1 MAFSLSPG
9 ATVRDVGI
17 RNAEGGSKQAT
28 TKLGCAPKETKSPA
42 PDRTDETTVRRLL
55 QQTSAAQPASRAKDD
70 SRADDPNM
78 IVRLLLET
86 ARLACSRYDRALRAH
101 LPGMTL
107 GRCAVLIQLAQH
119 ERPNQAALAQILDI
133 RPITLVRLLDRLEA
147 GGFVE
152 RIPDPDDRRAHVL
165 ALTAK
170 ALPIIESIHDLNR
183 KTFND
188 LHLGISEAEATQL
201 RVLLSRIRS
210 ELTAARLNDD
220 PPSRAQAPAARNRE
234 LADCDDRH
242 AGDPAQGG
250 KEPA

>member
-1 MAFSLSPG
+1 M
-9 ATVRDVGI
+9 
-17 RNAEGGSKQAT
+17 QAA

-55 QQTSAAQPASRAKDD
+55 QQTSAAQPAARAKDD
-70 SRADDPNM
+70 PRADDPNT
-78 IVRLLLET
+78 IVRLVLET

-101 LPGMTL
+101 LPSMTL

-119 ERPNQAALAQILDI
+119 EKPNQAALARILDI

-170 ALPIIESIHDLNR
+170 ALPMIERIHDLNR
-183 KTFND
+183 KTCND

-220 PPSRAQAPAARNRE
+220 PPSRPQAPAVRSRE
-234 LADCDDRH
+234 LTDGHDRR
-242 AGDPAQGG
+242 AGDLAKGG

>member
-1 MAFSLSPG
+1 M
-9 ATVRDVGI
+9 
-17 RNAEGGSKQAT
+17 QAA

-55 QQTSAAQPASRAKDD
+55 QQTSAAQPAARAKDD
-70 SRADDPNM
+70 PRADDPNT
-78 IVRLLLET
+78 IVRLVLET

-101 LPGMTL
+101 LPSMTL

-119 ERPNQAALAQILDI
+119 EKPNQAALARILDI

-170 ALPIIESIHDLNR
+170 ALPMIERIHDLNR
-183 KTFND
+183 KTCND

-220 PPSRAQAPAARNRE
+220 PPSRPQAPAVRSRE
-234 LADCDDRH
+234 LADGHDRR
-242 AGDPAQGG
+242 AGDLAKGG

>member
-1 MAFSLSPG
+1 M
-9 ATVRDVGI
+9 
-17 RNAEGGSKQAT
+17 QAA

-55 QQTSAAQPASRAKDD
+55 QQTSAAQPAARAKDD
-70 SRADDPNM
+70 PRADDPNT
-78 IVRLLLET
+78 IVRLVLET

-101 LPGMTL
+101 LPSMTL

-119 ERPNQAALAQILDI
+119 EKPNQAALAHILDI

-170 ALPIIESIHDLNR
+170 ALPMIERIHDLNR
-183 KTFND
+183 KTCND

-220 PPSRAQAPAARNRE
+220 PPSRPQAPAVRSRE
-234 LADCDDRH
+234 LADGHDRR
-242 AGDPAQGG
+242 AGDLAKGG

>member
-1 MAFSLSPG
+1 M
-9 ATVRDVGI
+9 
-17 RNAEGGSKQAT
+17 QAA

-42 PDRTDETTVRRLL
+42 PDRTDETAVRRLL
-55 QQTSAAQPASRAKDD
+55 QQTSAARPESQAKDD
-70 SRADDPNM
+70 PRANDPNM

-86 ARLACSRYDRALRAH
+86 ARLACNRYDRALRAH

-107 GRCAVLIQLAQH
+107 GRCAVLMQLAEH
-119 ERPNQAALAQILDI
+119 KGGNRAALARILDI

-147 GGFVE
+147 GGFLE

-170 ALPIIESIHDLNR
+170 AFPIIESIHDLNR
-183 KTFND
+183 KTCND
-188 LHLGISEAEATQL
+188 LHLGISEAETTQL

-220 PPSRAQAPAARNRE
+220 PPGRPQAPAARNRE
-234 LADCDDRH
+234 LADCDDRR
-242 AGDPAQGG
+242 ASDLAKGG

>member
-1 MAFSLSPG
+1 MTS
-9 ATVRDVGI
+9 I
-17 RNAEGGSKQAT
+17 QN
-28 TKLGCAPKETKSPA
+28 
-42 PDRTDETTVRRLL
+42 DRTDETTVRRLL
-55 QQTSAAQPASRAKDD
+55 QQTAAARSASRAKDD
-70 SRADDPNM
+70 PRAEDPNM

-86 ARLACSRYDRALRAH
+86 ARLACRRYDRALRAQ

-119 ERPNQAALAQILDI
+119 ERPNQAALAHILDI

-147 GGFVE
+147 AGFVE

-170 ALPIIESIHDLNR
+170 ALPLIESIHDLNR
-183 KTFND
+183 KTCDD
-188 LHLGISEAEATQL
+188 LHLGISETEATQL

-210 ELTAARLNDD
+210 ALAPVRLNAD
-220 PPSRAQAPAARNRE
+220 PPSGPQAPAARRRE
-234 LADCDDRH
+234 VADGHVRR
-242 AGDPAQGG
+242 AGDLAKGG

>member
-1 MAFSLSPG
+1 MQAATELSS
-9 ATVRDVGI
+9 V
-17 RNAEGGSKQAT
+17 
-28 TKLGCAPKETKSPA
+28 PKETKSPA
-42 PDRTDETTVRRLL
+42 PDRTDETTVCRLL

-70 SRADDPNM
+70 PRADDPNI

-86 ARLACSRYDRALRAH
+86 ARLACSRYDRALRTH

-119 ERPNQAALAQILDI
+119 ERPNQAALARILDI

-147 GGFVE
+147 AGFVE

-170 ALPIIESIHDLNR
+170 ALPIIDSIRDLNR
-183 KTFND
+183 KTCDD
-188 LHLGISEAEATQL
+188 LHPGISEAEATQL

-210 ELTAARLNDD
+210 ELTAARLNEDL
-220 PPSRAQAPAARNRE
+220 PSRPSSACSPQSGA
-234 LADCDDRH
+234 C
-242 AGDPAQGG
+242 
-250 KEPA
+250 

>member
-1 MAFSLSPG
+1 M
-9 ATVRDVGI
+9 
-17 RNAEGGSKQAT
+17 QAA

-55 QQTSAAQPASRAKDD
+55 QQTSAAQPAARAKDD
-70 SRADDPNM
+70 PRADDPNRV
-78 IVRLLLET
+78 VRLVLET

-119 ERPNQAALAQILDI
+119 EKPNQAALARILDI

-170 ALPIIESIHDLNR
+170 ALPMIERIHDLNR
-183 KTFND
+183 KTCND

-220 PPSRAQAPAARNRE
+220 PPSRPQAPAVRSRE
-234 LADCDDRH
+234 LADGHDRR
-242 AGDPAQGG
+242 AGDLAKGG

>member
-1 MAFSLSPG
+1 M
-9 ATVRDVGI
+9 
-17 RNAEGGSKQAT
+17 QAA
-28 TKLGCAPKETKSPA
+28 TKLSSTPKEPKSRA

-55 QQTSAAQPASRAKDD
+55 QQTSAAQPASVAKDNP
-70 SRADDPNM
+70 RADDPNT

-86 ARLACSRYDRALRAH
+86 ARLACRRYDRALRAH

-107 GRCAVLIQLAQH
+107 GRCAVLVQLAQH

-152 RIPDPDDRRAHVL
+152 RLPDPDDRRAHVL

-183 KTFND
+183 KTCND

-201 RVLLSRIRS
+201 RVLLSRIQS
-210 ELTAARLNDD
+210 ELTAERLNA
-220 PPSRAQAPAARNRE
+220 SRPHG
-234 LADCDDRH
+234 DRV
-242 AGDPAQGG
+242 GRRGR
-250 KEPA
+250 

>member
-1 MAFSLSPG
+1 MTS
-9 ATVRDVGI
+9 I
-17 RNAEGGSKQAT
+17 QN
-28 TKLGCAPKETKSPA
+28 
-42 PDRTDETTVRRLL
+42 DRTDERTVRRLA
-55 QQTSAAQPASRAKDD
+55 QQTSAAQPAKDD
-70 SRADDPNM
+70 PRADDPNM

-86 ARLACSRYDRALRAH
+86 ARLACGRYDRALRAQ

-188 LHLGISEAEATQL
+188 LRLGISEMEATQL

-220 PPSRAQAPAARNRE
+220 LSNRPQAPAASSRE
-234 LADCDDRH
+234 LADCHDRR
-242 AGDPAQGG
+242 AGDLAKGG

>member
-1 MAFSLSPG
+1 MTS
-9 ATVRDVGI
+9 I
-17 RNAEGGSKQAT
+17 QN
-28 TKLGCAPKETKSPA
+28 
-42 PDRTDETTVRRLL
+42 DRTDGTTVRRLL
-55 QQTSAAQPASRAKDD
+55 QQTSAAQSASRAKDEP
-70 SRADDPNM
+70 RADDPNM
-78 IVRLLLET
+78 IMRLLHQT
-86 ARLACSRYDRALRAH
+86 AQLACGRCDRALRAQ

-147 GGFVE
+147 AGFVE
-152 RIPDPDDRRAHVL
+152 RIADPDDRRAHVL

-183 KTFND
+183 KTCDD
-188 LHLGISEAEATQL
+188 LRLGISETEATQL

-220 PPSRAQAPAARNRE
+220 PPNRVQALAAAVRSLPIVTIVVPAISRKGAKNQLRRERGVPALPLYLRNGWRRE
-234 LADCDDRH
+234 
-242 AGDPAQGG
+242 
-250 KEPA
+250 EPALAQ

>member
-1 MAFSLSPG
+1 MTS
-9 ATVRDVGI
+9 I
-17 RNAEGGSKQAT
+17 QN
-28 TKLGCAPKETKSPA
+28 
-42 PDRTDETTVRRLL
+42 DRTDGTTVRRLL
-55 QQTSAAQPASRAKDD
+55 QQTSAAQSASRAKDEP
-70 SRADDPNM
+70 RADDPNM
-78 IVRLLLET
+78 IMRLLHQT
-86 ARLACSRYDRALRAH
+86 AQLACGRYDRALHAH

-107 GRCAVLIQLAQH
+107 GRCAVLMQLAQH
-119 ERPNQAALAQILDI
+119 ERPNQAALARILDI

-220 PPSRAQAPAARNRE
+220 PPSRAQAPAARSRE
-234 LADCDDRH
+234 LADCDDRR
-242 AGDPAQGG
+242 AGDLAKGG
-250 KEPA
+250 KELA

>member
-1 MAFSLSPG
+1 MAS
-9 ATVRDVGI
+9 I
-17 RNAEGGSKQAT
+17 QN
-28 TKLGCAPKETKSPA
+28 
-42 PDRTDETTVRRLL
+42 DRTDETTVRRLL
-55 QQTSAAQPASRAKDD
+55 QQTSAAQRASRAKDD
-70 SRADDPNM
+70 PRAGDPNT

-107 GRCAVLIQLAQH
+107 GRCAVLMQLAEH
-119 ERPNQAALAQILDI
+119 KGGNQAALAQILNI

-147 GGFVE
+147 AGFVE

-170 ALPIIESIHDLNR
+170 ALPIIESIRALNR
-183 KTFND
+183 KTCGD
-188 LHLGISEAEATQL
+188 LHLGISETEATQL

-210 ELTAARLNDD
+210 ELTAARLSDD
-220 PPSRAQAPAARNRE
+220 APNRPQAPAARNRE
-234 LADCDDRH
+234 LADCHDRR
-242 AGDPAQGG
+242 AGDLAKGG

>member
-1 MAFSLSPG
+1 MQAATELSS
-9 ATVRDVGI
+9 V
-17 RNAEGGSKQAT
+17 
-28 TKLGCAPKETKSPA
+28 PKETKSPT
-42 PDRTDETTVRRLL
+42 PDRTDETTVCRLL
-55 QQTSAAQPASRAKDD
+55 QQTSAAQPASRAEDD
-70 SRADDPNM
+70 PRADDPNM

-86 ARLACSRYDRALRAH
+86 ARLACSRYDRALRTH

-119 ERPNQAALAQILDI
+119 ERPNQAALARILDI

-170 ALPIIESIHDLNR
+170 ALPIIESIHELNR
-183 KTFND
+183 KACND
-188 LHLGISEAEATQL
+188 LHLGFSEAEANQL

-220 PPSRAQAPAARNRE
+220 PPSRPQAPAARSRE
-234 LADCDDRH
+234 LAECDDRRDSDL
-242 AGDPAQGG
+242 AKGG

>member
-1 MAFSLSPG
+1 MTS
-9 ATVRDVGI
+9 I
-17 RNAEGGSKQAT
+17 QN
-28 TKLGCAPKETKSPA
+28 
-42 PDRTDETTVRRLL
+42 DRTDETTVRRLL
-55 QQTSAAQPASRAKDD
+55 QQTAAARSASRAKDD
-70 SRADDPNM
+70 PRAEDPNM

-86 ARLACSRYDRALRAH
+86 ARLACRRYDRALRAQ

-152 RIPDPDDRRAHVL
+152 RIPDPDDRRAHFL

-170 ALPIIESIHDLNR
+170 ALPIIERIHDLNR
-183 KTFND
+183 KACND

-201 RVLLSRIRS
+201 R
-210 ELTAARLNDD
+210 TALPN
-220 PPSRAQAPAARNRE
+220 PI
-234 LADCDDRH
+234 
-242 AGDPAQGG
+242 
-250 KEPA
+250 

>member
-1 MAFSLSPG
+1 MPA
-9 ATVRDVGI
+9 A
-17 RNAEGGSKQAT
+17 
-28 TKLGCAPKETKSPA
+28 TKLSSAPMETKSPS
-42 PDRTDETTVRRLL
+42 PDRTDETTVRCVL

-70 SRADDPNM
+70 PRPDDPDM

-101 LPGMTL
+101 LPGMTP
-107 GRCAVLIQLAQH
+107 GRCAVLMQLAQH
-119 ERPNQAALAQILDI
+119 KGFNQAALARILDI

-147 GGFVE
+147 AGFVE

-183 KTFND
+183 KTFD
-188 LHLGISEAEATQL
+188 DPHLGISEAEATQL

-220 PPSRAQAPAARNRE
+220 PPGHPQAPAARRRE
-234 LADCDDRH
+234 LADCDDRR
-242 AGDPAQGG
+242 AGDLARGSPT
-250 KEPA
+250 

>member
-1 MAFSLSPG
+1 M
-9 ATVRDVGI
+9 
-17 RNAEGGSKQAT
+17 QAA
-28 TKLGCAPKETKSPA
+28 TKLSSTPKEPKSRA

-55 QQTSAAQPASRAKDD
+55 QKTSAAQPASLAKDNP
-70 SRADDPNM
+70 RADDPNT

-86 ARLACSRYDRALRAH
+86 ARLACRRYDRALRAH

-107 GRCAVLIQLAQH
+107 GQCAVLIQLAQH

-152 RIPDPDDRRAHVL
+152 RLPDPDDRRAHVL

-183 KTFND
+183 KTCND

-201 RVLLSRIRS
+201 RVLLSRIQS
-210 ELTAARLNDD
+210 ELTAERLNDD
-220 PPSRAQAPAARNRE
+220 SPSRPHG
-234 LADCDDRH
+234 DRV
-242 AGDPAQGG
+242 GRRGR
-250 KEPA
+250 

>member
-1 MAFSLSPG
+1 MPA
-9 ATVRDVGI
+9 A
-17 RNAEGGSKQAT
+17 
-28 TKLGCAPKETKSPA
+28 TKLSSAPKETKSPA

-70 SRADDPNM
+70 PRAADDPNV

-107 GRCAVLIQLAQH
+107 GRCSVLIQLAQH
-119 ERPNQAALAQILDI
+119 ERPNQAALARILDI

-152 RIPDPDDRRAHVL
+152 RITDPDDRRAHVL

-170 ALPIIESIHDLNR
+170 ALPIIERIHDLNR
-183 KTFND
+183 KTCND

>member
-1 MAFSLSPG
+1 M
-9 ATVRDVGI
+9 
-17 RNAEGGSKQAT
+17 QAA
-28 TKLGCAPKETKSPA
+28 TKLSSTPKEPKSRA

-55 QQTSAAQPASRAKDD
+55 QQTSAAQPASLAKDNP
-70 SRADDPNM
+70 RADDPNT

-86 ARLACSRYDRALRAH
+86 ARLACRRYDRALRAH

-107 GRCAVLIQLAQH
+107 GRCAVLVQLAQH
-119 ERPNQAALAQILDI
+119 ARPNQAALAHILDI

-152 RIPDPDDRRAHVL
+152 RLPDPDDRRAHVL

-183 KTFND
+183 KTCND

-201 RVLLSRIRS
+201 RVLLSRIQS
-210 ELTAARLNDD
+210 ELTAERLNDD
-220 PPSRAQAPAARNRE
+220 PPSRPHG
-234 LADCDDRH
+234 DRV
-242 AGDPAQGG
+242 GRRGR
-250 KEPA
+250 